1 MRLTMDNVKRKSK
14 RVQIILT
21 QPQKQFL
28 DEAAAAEGVS
38 ISALVRR
45 IVTAYQHKLQ
55 ERQPAQA
62 ARTLTATYTGD
73 EDLTAFSALD
83 GKDFV

>member
-1 MRLTMDNVKRKSK
+1 MGIVKDKSK

-28 DEAAAAEGVS
+28 DETAAAEGVS

-45 IVTAYQHKLQ
+45 IVTAYQHDLQ
-55 ERQPAQA
+55 ERQLAQA
-62 ARTLTATYTGD
+62 ARTLTAAYTGD

-83 GKDFV
+83 GEDFV